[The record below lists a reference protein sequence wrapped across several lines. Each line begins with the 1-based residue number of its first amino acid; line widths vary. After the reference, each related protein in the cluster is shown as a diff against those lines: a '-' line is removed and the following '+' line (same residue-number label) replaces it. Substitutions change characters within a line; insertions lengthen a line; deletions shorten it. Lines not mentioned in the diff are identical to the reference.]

1 MTKFD
6 PTEEQR
12 AIAQATSRPNGPSL
26 MVNAYAGCAKTTT
39 LQYAAR
45 EVKVAGLALAF
56 NKKIAQELEGRFAGN
71 WIVKTINGF
80 GHQVWARHLAGA
92 KLQVDSGKLGKLV
105 TQVARARKVDL
116 SSDQWDSIRQLVNK
130 AMMAGI
136 VPADKGEPLIPDL
149 RENWQAIAEDELW
162 LTPEEFEFIYDLARE
177 VLSESIAVARKGII
191 SFDDQVY
198 CPVVLGAKW
207 PQFPILMVDEAQD
220 LSSLNHQM
228 LAKALRADG
237 RLVAVGDSKQAIYAF
252 RGAHS
257 KSMAQIRQLRPQWLD
272 QPLTMTFRCP
282 KVVVSRQQE
291 HAPGFRAHES
301 NRTGRYIHLPAG
313 NGHYEDKGWTWAEF
327 MNLASPGTS
336 RVILCRNNGPLLS
349 MAFKLLRRG
358 IGCYMLGRDLGKNLE
373 RLSRDIIPKD
383 ETPADACAKL
393 ILEWRDKEIS
403 LARANGKEER
413 VEGIDDRAQ
422 CLLAVLHGAEVRD
435 AGSLRL
441 MLRKMFARESGQVAL
456 SSIHKAKGLEWDLVL
471 HLDPWRIPS
480 KWAKQAAQAGHM
492 SQMEQEWNL
501 LYVAETR
508 TRDVICEGNLEDF
521 EQT

>member
-1 MTKFD
+1 
-6 PTEEQR
+6 
-12 AIAQATSRPNGPSL
+12 
-26 MVNAYAGCAKTTT
+26 
-39 LQYAAR
+39 
-45 EVKVAGLALAF
+45 
-56 NKKIAQELEGRFAGN
+56 
-71 WIVKTINGF
+71 
-80 GHQVWARHLAGA
+80 
-92 KLQVDSGKLGKLV
+92 
-105 TQVARARKVDL
+105 
-116 SSDQWDSIRQLVNK
+116 
-130 AMMAGI
+130 
-136 VPADKGEPLIPDL
+136 
-149 RENWQAIAEDELW
+149 
-162 LTPEEFEFIYDLARE
+162 
-177 VLSESIAVARKGII
+177 
-191 SFDDQVY
+191 
-198 CPVVLGAKW
+198 
-207 PQFPILMVDEAQD
+207 
-220 LSSLNHQM
+220 
-228 LAKALRADG
+228 
-237 RLVAVGDSKQAIYAF
+237 
-252 RGAHS
+252 
-257 KSMAQIRQLRPQWLD
+257 
-272 QPLTMTFRCP
+272 
-282 KVVVSRQQE
+282 
-291 HAPGFRAHES
+291 
-301 NRTGRYIHLPAG
+301 
-313 NGHYEDKGWTWAEF
+313 
-327 MNLASPGTS
+327 
-336 RVILCRNNGPLLS
+336 
-349 MAFKLLRRG
+349 
-358 IGCYMLGRDLGKNLE
+358 MLGRDLGKNLE